1 MGLWDKLK
9 AELIDIIEWTDDSN
23 NTMVW
28 RFPRYQNEIK
38 YGAQLTVRES
48 QQAVFVNE
56 GQIADV
62 FKPGRYTLET
72 QNMPILTTLKG
83 SLPPSSSTARR

>member
-1 MGLWDKLK
+1 MSIWDKLK
-9 AELIDIIEWTDDSN
+9 AEFIDIIEWTDESR

-48 QQAVFVNE
+48 QVAVFVNKDKSPMYSSRE
-56 GQIADV
+56 DIRW
-62 FKPGRYTLET
+62 KPKTC
-72 QNMPILTTLKG
+72 
-83 SLPPSSSTARR
+83 PS